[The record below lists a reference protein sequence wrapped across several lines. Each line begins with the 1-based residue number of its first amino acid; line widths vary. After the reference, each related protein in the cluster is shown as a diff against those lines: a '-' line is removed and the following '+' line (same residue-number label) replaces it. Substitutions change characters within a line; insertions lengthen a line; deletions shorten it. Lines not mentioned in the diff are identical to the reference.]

1 MGSRSLIITQG
12 DPAGVG
18 PELLCAVAAAGALQA
33 GDEVVAARAPLDRVA
48 REVDA
53 DWARAGRQAL
63 EPYLTHPPES
73 DPADFGQY
81 AALVHGVDRALSDP
95 HRYALVTAP
104 IEKKTAQREGLEH
117 PGHTEYLAARAGVE
131 DFAMAMLG
139 PKLKVVLATIHLP
152 LSAVPGALTHDSIVR
167 AGDLLLRALF
177 EDYAIA
183 HPRLAVLGLN
193 PHAGEGGVLGRE
205 DLELIAPAV
214 DALAKLHPTAKVSGP
229 LPADTG
235 FPLHARGHF
244 DGVLAMYHD
253 QGLGPFKLMHF
264 DDGVNRTLG
273 LPFVRTSPDHG
284 TAKDIAFSGKVNP
297 ASMLAAVEMA
307 RGGARGRR

>member
-18 PELLCAVAAAGALQA
+18 PELLCAVAAAGALRT
-33 GDEVVAARAPLDRVA
+33 GDEVVAATGPLDRVA

-53 DWARAGRQAL
+53 DWARKGRAAL
-63 EPYLTHPPES
+63 EPYLTHPPDS
-73 DPADFGQY
+73 DPEDFGQY
-81 AALVHGVDRALSDP
+81 AALVYGVDRALRDP
-95 HRYALVTAP
+95 ERFGLVTAP
-104 IEKKTAQREGLEH
+104 IEKKIAQREGLEH

-139 PKLKVVLATIHLP
+139 PSLRVVLATIHLP
-152 LSAVPGALTHDSIVR
+152 LSAVPGALTHEGIVR
-167 AGDLLLRALF
+167 AGDLLLRALVD
-177 EDYAIA
+177 DYGIA

-205 DLELIAPAV
+205 DIELIAPAV
-214 DALAKLHPTAKVSGP
+214 KALASMHPV
-229 LPADTG
+229 
-235 FPLHARGHF
+235 
-244 DGVLAMYHD
+244 
-253 QGLGPFKLMHF
+253 MHF

-284 TAKDIAFSGKVNP
+284 TAKDIAFTGKVNP

-307 RGGARGRR
+307 RGQH